1 MVFQF
6 SHFLVYFGGY
16 QTKKMN
22 FRGKR
27 VLITG
32 SSRGIGRAA
41 AIAFAEG
48 GAKVIVHYNR
58 NQQAGQETLQ
68 LLSGAGHLLLQ
79 ADISEPSAVK
89 TLFDQIQHELG
100 GIDVVVNNAGIFD
113 PHPIDEVTYE
123 HWQQSWSKT
132 IATNLIGAANVC
144 YCASELMIPQGGGR
158 IINVSSRGAFRGE
171 PEFPAYGASKAGMN
185 AMSQSLAKKLGKH
198 NIGVYAIAPGF
209 VSTDM
214 AQPTL
219 DGPDG
224 ETIRQQS
231 PLGRVA
237 KPEEIAH
244 AILFYASEAALF
256 MTGGIMDVNGASY
269 LRS

>member
-1 MVFQF
+1 
-6 SHFLVYFGGY
+6 
-16 QTKKMN
+16 MN
-22 FRGKR
+22 FQDKR

-41 AIAFAEG
+41 AIAFAQL

-58 NQQAGQETLQ
+58 NQSAAQETLDQ
-68 LLSGAGHLLLQ
+68 MEGEGHLLVQ
-79 ADISEPSAVK
+79 ADIADAAAVK
-89 TLFDQIQHELG
+89 ALFETIKATLN

-113 PHPIDEVTYE
+113 PHPIDEVDYA
-123 HWQQSWSKT
+123 HWQESWQKT

-144 YCASELMIPQGGGR
+144 YCATELMIPQKAGR

-185 AMSQSLAKKLGKH
+185 AMSQSLAKKLGKY

-209 VSTDM
+209 VATDM

-219 DGPDG
+219 NGPDG
-224 ETIRQQS
+224 DAIRQQS
-231 PLGRVA
+231 PMGRVA
-237 KPEEIAH
+237 KPEEVAH
-244 AILFYASEAALF
+244 AILFYASEEALF

>member
-1 MVFQF
+1 
-6 SHFLVYFGGY
+6 
-16 QTKKMN
+16 MN
-22 FRGKR
+22 FKDKR

-41 AIAFAEG
+41 AVAFAAR
-48 GAKVIVHYNR
+48 GAQVVVHYHR
-58 NQQAGQETLQ
+58 NQQAAQETLNQ
-68 LLSGAGHLLLQ
+68 LEGSKHLVLQ
-79 ADISEPSAVK
+79 ADIADASAVK
-89 TLFDQIQHELG
+89 SLFQSIEAQLG
-100 GIDVVVNNAGIFD
+100 GIDIVVNNAGIFD
-113 PHPIDEVTYE
+113 PHPIDEVSYA
-123 HWQQSWSKT
+123 HWQKSWSQT
-132 IATNLIGAANVC
+132 LATNLIGAANVC
-144 YCASELMIPQGGGR
+144 YCAAELMIPQGGGR

-185 AMSQSLAKKLGKH
+185 AMSQSLAKKLGPH
-198 NIGVYAIAPGF
+198 NIGVYVIAPGF
-209 VSTDM
+209 VATDM

-224 ETIRQQS
+224 ESIRQQS

-237 KPEEIAH
+237 KPEEVAH

-256 MTGGIMDVNGASY
+256 MTGGILDVNGASY